1 MQVSRNLGAYGVT
14 LVLGLFGAT
23 GLVRGCKPA
32 APAPAPAKVATV
44 LTVADQCT
52 SMVNAERA
60 ARGIAPVSIHPAV
73 QFAAESHAKYEAI
86 ASVMT
91 HVSPNGARGGDRIAG
106 SGYAWRAWGE
116 NVAAGQP
123 DCATVMAAWMNSA
136 GHKANI
142 LNPAFVHI
150 GVAAAANGAGVV
162 YWTMDLANG

>member
-23 GLVRGCKPA
+23 GLVRGCKPP
-32 APAPAPAKVATV
+32 APAPAPVATV

-60 ARGIAPVSIHPAV
+60 SRGIAPVSVHPAI
-73 QFAAESHAKYEAI
+73 QFAAESMAKYEAI

-106 SGYAWRAWGE
+106 AGYAWTAWGE

-123 DCATVMAAWMNSA
+123 DCATVMAAWMNSP
-136 GHKANI
+136 GHRDNI
-142 LNPAFVHI
+142 LNPRFVHI

-162 YWTMDLANG
+162 YWAMDLAAG